1 MEAEEI
7 DNKTRYLCFIL
18 SDEEYAIDI
27 EDIKEIINV
36 QEITEVPGAP
46 EYIKGIIS
54 LRGVIIT
61 IFDFRKRLG
70 FQEKEYGKDARIIV
84 VSVDNAQIGILV
96 DSVTEVL
103 QISEREVEPPPPVIG
118 GIEAEYLKGIG
129 RVKGRIVILLNLNK
143 ALKVEGD
150 K

>member
-1 MEAEEI
+1 MEVEEI
-7 DNKTRYLCFIL
+7 DNKTKYLCFML
-18 SDEEYAIDI
+18 SDEEYAIEID
-27 EDIKEIINV
+27 DIKEIINV
-36 QEITEVPGAP
+36 REITEVPGAP

-103 QISEREVEPPPPVIG
+103 RISEREVEPPPPVIG
-118 GIEAEYLKGIG
+118 GIEAEYLKGVG

>member
-1 MEAEEI
+1 MEVET
-7 DNKTRYLCFIL
+7 DNKTKWLCFIL

-103 QISEREVEPPPPVIG
+103 RISEREVEPPPPVIG